1 MQVLIAVLSFID
13 IVALTFLNGYWLIT
27 LDELELDHL
36 NPADVAKRLNKLVCA
51 RTFCCCNAV
60 LGRDPEM
67 ILHGILMFLCVLAW
81 APWVFLLNVP
91 VAVWHAR
98 RVLRNEHMMDPTE
111 ILRFKNLQQARLESI
126 ARTVFYGLQIVYGM
140 FWMVSAIVNSAKS
153 RKGGKRA

>member
-1 MQVLIAVLSFID
+1 MQVLVAVLSFID

-36 NPADVAKRLNKLVCA
+36 NPADVAKRLNKLV
-51 RTFCCCNAV
+51 F
-60 LGRDPEM
+60 PEM
-67 ILHGILMFLCVLAW
+67 ILHGVLMFLCLLAW
-81 APWVFLLNVP
+81 APWVFLLNLP
-91 VAVWHAR
+91 IACHAH
-98 RVLRNEHMMDPTE
+98 EHMMDPTE